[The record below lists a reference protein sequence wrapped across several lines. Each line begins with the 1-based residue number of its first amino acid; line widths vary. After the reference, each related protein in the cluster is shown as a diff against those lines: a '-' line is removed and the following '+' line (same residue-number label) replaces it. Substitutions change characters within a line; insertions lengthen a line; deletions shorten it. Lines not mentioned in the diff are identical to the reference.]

1 MNSSDLVKITAII
14 GLVVIEV
21 VNLLTTQIDG
31 AILTTIAGIIG
42 GLAGYEFRRSFVEK
56 RAEKKRQ

>member
-42 GLAGYEFRRSFVEK
+42 GLAGYEFRRSIVEK
-56 RAEKKRQ
+56 KAEKKRR

>member
-14 GLVVIEV
+14 SLMVIEI

-42 GLAGYEFRRSFVEK
+42 GLAGYEFRRSIVEK
-56 RAEKKRQ
+56 KIRRDRR